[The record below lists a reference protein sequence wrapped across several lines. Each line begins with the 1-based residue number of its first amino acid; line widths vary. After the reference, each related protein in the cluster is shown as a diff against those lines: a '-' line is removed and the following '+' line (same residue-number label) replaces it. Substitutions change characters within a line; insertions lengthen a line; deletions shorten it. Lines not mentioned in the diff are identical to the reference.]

1 MRPSFLGL
9 IASGLLILTALI
21 LIAFNFTTLR
31 ARDWIF
37 AVLLASIAVATHSM
51 LHAHE
56 ERWYNFNPL
65 RGEWNIRDEPIR
77 SRMTMST
84 TTF

>member
-9 IASGLLILTALI
+9 VLSGLLILAAVI
-21 LIAFNFTTLR
+21 LIAFNITTLR
-31 ARDWIF
+31 GRDWIF

-65 RGEWNIRDEPIR
+65 RGEWRIRDEPIR
-77 SRMTMST
+77 SRMAL
-84 TTF
+84 